1 MDGIRMEQFPF
12 RVLDYKAGE
21 AWLNELGAALLLA
34 AVGMVELVPAL
45 ASRTGL

>member
-21 AWLNELGAALLLA
+21 AWLNKLGAA
-34 AVGMVELVPAL
+34 GWPRRCCH
-45 ASRTGL
+45 SF